1 MMKRILGMSL
11 AAAVV
16 VGTFAGGASA
26 QEKKKVLYLTKSS
39 GFQHSVITRDAKDPM
54 KPAHAEQILMDLGKQ
69 HGYEVTITKD
79 ADVFNDPATYKAYDV
94 FAFYTTGDLTQ
105 GSDKKTRDGKLIHTE
120 KPMSAEGKQMLLA
133 AIKDG
138 KGLIGFHCASDTFHS
153 PNYMKGAGGSKFG
166 RSEQVD
172 VFIDCVGGEFC
183 GHQDQAYATMRFVSP
198 DFPGLK
204 GFKDFTMF
212 EEWYSLKNFS
222 PDLHVILV
230 QDTASTKN
238 QKGERQSDYQR
249 GDFPST
255 WARQY
260 GKGRVYYTA
269 MGHREDVWTNP
280 IFQQVIMAGLDWA
293 AGKTEMDVTP
303 NIAKVTPDCEKPLA
317 K

>member
-1 MMKRILGMSL
+1 MTRQIVAFAL
-11 AAAVV
+11 AAI
-16 VGTFAGGASA
+16 TLSLFAGPAPA
-26 QEKKKVLYLTKSS
+26 QNTNKKVLFLTKSQ
-39 GFQHSVITRDAKDPM
+39 GFQHSVITRDPKNPAKPS
-54 KPAHAEQILMDLGKQ
+54 HAEQILIDLGKKA
-69 HGYEVTITKD
+69 GYDVTIAKD
-79 ADVFNDPATYKAYDV
+79 ADLFNNPETYKTYDV
-94 FAFYTTGDLTQ
+94 FAFYTTGDLTRD
-105 GSDKKTRDGKLIHTE
+105 SDKKTRDGQLIHTE
-120 KPMSAEGKQMLLA
+120 KGMSAQGKQMLLA

-153 PNYMKGAGGSKFG
+153 PNYMRGAGGSKFG
-166 RSEQVD
+166 RSEQID

-183 GHQDQAYATMRFVSP
+183 GHQDQAYATMKFVSP

-222 PDLHVILV
+222 PDLHVVLV

-249 GDFPST
+249 PDFPST

-260 GKGRVYYTA
+260 GKGRVFYTA

-280 IFQQVIMAGLDWA
+280 TFQQVIMAGLDLV
-293 AGKTEMDVTP
+293 AGKTNMELTP
-303 NIAKVTPDCEKPLA
+303 NITKVTPECEKPLA